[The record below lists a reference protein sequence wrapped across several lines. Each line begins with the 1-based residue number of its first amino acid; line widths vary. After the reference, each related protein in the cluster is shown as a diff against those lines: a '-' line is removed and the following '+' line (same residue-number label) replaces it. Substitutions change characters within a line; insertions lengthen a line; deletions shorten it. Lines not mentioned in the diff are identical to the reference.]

1 MLHFIQKA
9 TIWFAVANQMIGFY
23 MKLNIKLKRV
33 KVDYDVIET
42 TAFSSKVTVMTLS
55 RDQVSIFW
63 YHYKIVRHFGRM
75 VIVTK

>member
-23 MKLNIKLKRV
+23 MKLNTKLKRV

-55 RDQVSIFW
+55 RD
-63 YHYKIVRHFGRM
+63 
-75 VIVTK
+75 